1 MKTTLRKKFKI
12 GEKNKHS
19 MNIDWKT
26 LSLSMIISFVVIW
39 ISSLII
45 AIIVIQP
52 YHDIW
57 SHITQYPPG
66 SITIAE
72 AENSFN
78 LPNLPLWM
86 LLIISLFIFI
96 ILTLILYKLIRY
108 LIKREKKS

>member
-1 MKTTLRKKFKI
+1 
-12 GEKNKHS
+12 

-45 AIIVIQP
+45 AITVIQP
-52 YHDIW
+52 YFDIW

-72 AENSFN
+72 AKNSFN

-108 LIKREKKS
+108 LAKREKKSEQTPFGEI